1 MSDRNSAEGVP
12 PGWLFDAETGRTRW
26 WDGARWTDLVKPLDP
41 VVRTSPAY
49 TPVAVGGVAYSGAP
63 SSRNAAATAAMLFV
77 VLSALALAAGIWLTG
92 GLDPSA
98 ITVLAVI
105 NGLLVTLAF
114 ALSVAALV
122 ISIQRPTRK
131 AVAIVALIAS
141 SLLLSVLIF
150 RLLDGFAG

>member
-1 MSDRNSAEGVP
+1 M
-12 PGWLFDAETGRTRW
+12 
-26 WDGARWTDLVKPLDP
+26 
-41 VVRTSPAY
+41 
-49 TPVAVGGVAYSGAP
+49 
-63 SSRNAAATAAMLFV
+63 
-77 VLSALALAAGIWLTG
+77 
-92 GLDPSA
+92 
-98 ITVLAVI
+98 LAVV